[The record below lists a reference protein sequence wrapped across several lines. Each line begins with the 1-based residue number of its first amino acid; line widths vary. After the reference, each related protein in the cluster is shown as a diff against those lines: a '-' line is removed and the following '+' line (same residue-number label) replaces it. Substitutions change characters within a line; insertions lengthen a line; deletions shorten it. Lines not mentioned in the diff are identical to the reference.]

1 MGLKKFGFGGIVASD
16 AAESGPV
23 ADIDRSSSSSS
34 SSNNNNAN
42 DGSGSSAST
51 KLLPL
56 HPNICFPFNVED
68 SNTPITGIVP
78 LPQSHYA
85 CISSTSGQIRM

>member
-34 SSNNNNAN
+34 SSNNAN